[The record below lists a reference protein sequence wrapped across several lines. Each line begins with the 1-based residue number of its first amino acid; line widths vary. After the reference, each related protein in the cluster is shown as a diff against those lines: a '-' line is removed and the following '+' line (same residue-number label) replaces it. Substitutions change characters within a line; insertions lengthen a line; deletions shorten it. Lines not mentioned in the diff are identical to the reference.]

1 MKRITAIL
9 MGIGISLAFAGC
21 TSQSLEGQQ
30 EQVDFFGMDTY
41 MTITAYGE
49 DAGEAVEEAQARI
62 LELEKEWSVTDESS
76 QIYQANHSGGSP
88 VTLSDDTRDVVSFAL
103 EMAEKTGGALEPTI
117 YPVLEA
123 WGFTTD
129 ENRIP
134 APDEIQTLLEHVG
147 YEQVSLSGN
156 ELTLPEGVE
165 LDLGAVG
172 KGYAGD
178 AAAEVIKEQGVTSA
192 LLDLGGNIQ
201 AVGKRPDGTD
211 WRIGIRNPFGDGQM
225 GMLLASDC
233 AVVTSGSYERYFVGE
248 DGKEYTHIID
258 PETGYPVDN
267 GLVSVSIIAEEGK
280 VADALST
287 SMFVNGLEGAE
298 EYWKEHQDFE
308 MIAVTEDGDIYVTEG
323 IEDQFTLG
331 DSFGNMELHIITS

>member
-30 EQVDFFGMDTY
+30 EQVNFFGMDTY

-267 GLVSVSIIAEEGK
+267 GLVSVSIITEEGK

-287 SMFVNGLEGAE
+287 SMFVKGLEGAE

>member
-30 EQVDFFGMDTY
+30 EQVNFFGMDTY

-62 LELEKEWSVTDESS
+62 LKLEKEWSVTDESS

-211 WRIGIRNPFGDGQM
+211 WRIGIRNPFGDGQIHRRQRRQERH
-225 GMLLASDC
+225 GKTVSRKRGEKNGACAYAQTSESRTAYRHSRLFSGVSSGEILPRACHIDNRKSVRRLLKYRVRRKARRSAGFNIYFFFFASFSAAMLFSRYSPS
-233 AVVTSGSYERYFVGE
+233 AVIFSSR
-248 DGKEYTHIID
+248 
-258 PETGYPVDN
+258 
-267 GLVSVSIIAEEGK
+267 
-280 VADALST
+280 
-287 SMFVNGLEGAE
+287 
-298 EYWKEHQDFE
+298 
-308 MIAVTEDGDIYVTEG
+308 
-323 IEDQFTLG
+323 
-331 DSFGNMELHIITS
+331 

>member
-30 EQVDFFGMDTY
+30 EQVNFFGMDTY

-62 LELEKEWSVTDESS
+62 LKLEKEWSVTDESS

-134 APDEIQTLLEHVG
+134 APDEIQ
-147 YEQVSLSGN
+147 
-156 ELTLPEGVE
+156 
-165 LDLGAVG
+165 
-172 KGYAGD
+172 
-178 AAAEVIKEQGVTSA
+178 A
-192 LLDLGGNIQ
+192 LL
-201 AVGKRPDGTD
+201 
-211 WRIGIRNPFGDGQM
+211 
-225 GMLLASDC
+225 
-233 AVVTSGSYERYFVGE
+233 
-248 DGKEYTHIID
+248 
-258 PETGYPVDN
+258 
-267 GLVSVSIIAEEGK
+267 
-280 VADALST
+280 
-287 SMFVNGLEGAE
+287 
-298 EYWKEHQDFE
+298 
-308 MIAVTEDGDIYVTEG
+308 
-323 IEDQFTLG
+323 
-331 DSFGNMELHIITS
+331 

>member
-30 EQVDFFGMDTY
+30 EQVNFFGMDTY

-287 SMFVNGLEGAE
+287 SMFVKGLEGAE

>member
-1 MKRITAIL
+1 

-287 SMFVNGLEGAE
+287 SMFVKGLEGAE

>member
-30 EQVDFFGMDTY
+30 EQVNFFGMDTY

-62 LELEKEWSVTDESS
+62 LKLEKEWSVTDESS
-76 QIYQANHSGGSP
+76 QIYQANHSGESP
-88 VTLSDDTRDVVSFAL
+88 VTLSDDTRDVVSFAH

-287 SMFVNGLEGAE
+287 SMFVKGLEGAE

>member
-1 MKRITAIL
+1 MKRKALIL
-9 MGIGISLAFAGC
+9 TGIGISLALAGC

-30 EQVDFFGMDTY
+30 EQLNFFGMDTY

-267 GLVSVSIIAEEGK
+267 GLVSVSIITEEGK

-287 SMFVNGLEGAE
+287 SMFVKGLEGAE

>member
-1 MKRITAIL
+1 

-30 EQVDFFGMDTY
+30 EQVNFFGMDTY

-267 GLVSVSIIAEEGK
+267 GLVSVSIITEEGK

-287 SMFVNGLEGAE
+287 SMFVKGLEGAE

>member
-21 TSQSLEGQQ
+21 TSRSLERQQ
-30 EQVDFFGMDTY
+30 EQVNFFGMDTY

-62 LELEKEWSVTDESS
+62 LKLEKEWSVTDESS

-287 SMFVNGLEGAE
+287 SMFVKGLEGAE

>member
-1 MKRITAIL
+1 MKRKALIL
-9 MGIGISLAFAGC
+9 TGIGISLALAGC

-30 EQVDFFGMDTY
+30 EQVNFFGMDTY

-62 LELEKEWSVTDESS
+62 LKLEKEWSVTDEGS
-76 QIYQANHSGGSP
+76 QIYQANHSGGTP
-88 VTLSDDTRDVVSFAL
+88 VTLTDDTKDVVSFAL
-103 EMAEKTGGALEPTI
+103 EMAEETGGALEPTI

-134 APDEIQTLLEHVG
+134 ASDEIQALLEHVG
-147 YEQVSLSGN
+147 YEQVSLNGN

-178 AAAEVIKEQGVTSA
+178 AAAEVLKEQGVTSA

-201 AVGKRPDGTD
+201 AVGKRPDGTG

-233 AVVTSGSYERYFVGE
+233 AVVTSGSYERYFIGE

-267 GLVSVSIIAEEGK
+267 GLVSVSIITEEGK

-287 SMFVNGLEGAE
+287 SMFVKGLEGAE

-331 DSFGNMELHIITS
+331 DSFENMELHIITS

>member
-1 MKRITAIL
+1 M
-9 MGIGISLAFAGC
+9 
-21 TSQSLEGQQ
+21 
-30 EQVDFFGMDTY
+30 
-41 MTITAYGE
+41 
-49 DAGEAVEEAQARI
+49 
-62 LELEKEWSVTDESS
+62 
-76 QIYQANHSGGSP
+76 
-88 VTLSDDTRDVVSFAL
+88 
-103 EMAEKTGGALEPTI
+103 
-117 YPVLEA
+117 LEA

-287 SMFVNGLEGAE
+287 SMFVKGLEGAE

-308 MIAVTEDGDIYVTEG
+308 MIAVTEDGAIYVTEG

>member
-76 QIYQANHSGGSP
+76 RIYQANHSGGSP

-287 SMFVNGLEGAE
+287 SMFVKGLEGAE

>member
-287 SMFVNGLEGAE
+287 SMFVKGLEGAE

>member
-1 MKRITAIL
+1 MKRKALIL
-9 MGIGISLAFAGC
+9 TGIGISLAFAGC

-30 EQVDFFGMDTY
+30 EQVNFFGMDTY

-62 LELEKEWSVTDESS
+62 LKLEKEWSVTDEGS
-76 QIYQANHSGGSP
+76 QIYQANHSGGTP
-88 VTLSDDTRDVVSFAL
+88 VTLTDDTKDVVSFAL
-103 EMAEKTGGALEPTI
+103 EMAEETGGALEPTI
-117 YPVLEA
+117 YLVLEA

-134 APDEIQTLLEHVG
+134 ASDEIQALLEHVG
-147 YEQVSLSGN
+147 YEQVSLNGN

-178 AAAEVIKEQGVTSA
+178 AAAEVLKEQGVTSA

-201 AVGKRPDGTD
+201 AVGKRPDGTG

-233 AVVTSGSYERYFVGE
+233 AVVTSGSYERYFIGE

-267 GLVSVSIIAEEGK
+267 GLVSVSIITEEGK

-287 SMFVNGLEGAE
+287 SMFVKGLEGAE

>member
-30 EQVDFFGMDTY
+30 EQVNFFGMDTY

-62 LELEKEWSVTDESS
+62 LKLEKEWSVTDESS
-76 QIYQANHSGGSP
+76 QIYQANHSGESP

-156 ELTLPEGVE
+156 ELTLPGR
-165 LDLGAVG
+165 
-172 KGYAGD
+172 
-178 AAAEVIKEQGVTSA
+178 S
-192 LLDLGGNIQ
+192 
-201 AVGKRPDGTD
+201 GT
-211 WRIGIRNPFGDGQM
+211 G
-225 GMLLASDC
+225 
-233 AVVTSGSYERYFVGE
+233 SGSRRKRLCRRCGGRSDQRAGRNVCTVGSWRQHP
-248 DGKEYTHIID
+248 GSRQ
-258 PETGYPVDN
+258 ET
-267 GLVSVSIIAEEGK
+267 
-280 VADALST
+280 
-287 SMFVNGLEGAE
+287 
-298 EYWKEHQDFE
+298 
-308 MIAVTEDGDIYVTEG
+308 
-323 IEDQFTLG
+323 
-331 DSFGNMELHIITS
+331 

>member
-30 EQVDFFGMDTY
+30 EQVNFFGMDTY

-201 AVGKRPDGTD
+201 AVGKRPDGTG

-287 SMFVNGLEGAE
+287 SMFVKGLEGAE
-298 EYWKEHQDFE
+298 ECWKEHQDFE